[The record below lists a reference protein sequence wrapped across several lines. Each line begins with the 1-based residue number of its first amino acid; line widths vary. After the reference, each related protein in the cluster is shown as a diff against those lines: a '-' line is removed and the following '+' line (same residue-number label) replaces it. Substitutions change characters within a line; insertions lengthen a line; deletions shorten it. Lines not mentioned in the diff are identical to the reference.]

1 MKKITLTFKRED
13 SANNFAESLSILEGK
28 ASVSVEGT
36 RVAITSDDPM
46 IAAFAKNIMSDIN
59 EEILYNNM
67 KNRFLKA
74 MAESLYTGN
83 STMLK
88 LMDGTTQKITPSDA
102 RSLASVHDMLSESN
116 QLSFLVLA
124 AENKSNFQ
132 KALAFAKAKQEETE

>member
-1 MKKITLTFKRED
+1 MKKITLTFKKED

-59 EEILYNNM
+59 EEILYVNM

-83 STMLK
+83 STTLK
-88 LMDGTTQKITPSDA
+88 LMDGTVQKITPSDA
-102 RSLASVHDMLSESN
+102 RSLALVHDMLSESN

-124 AENKSNFQ
+124 AENKGNFQ
-132 KALAFAKAKQEETE
+132 KAIAFAKAKQEETE

>member
-1 MKKITLTFKRED
+1 MKKITLTFKKED

-36 RVAITSDDPM
+36 RVAITSNDPM

-59 EEILYNNM
+59 EEILYVNM

-83 STMLK
+83 STTLK
-88 LMDGTTQKITPSDA
+88 LMDGTVQKITPSDA
-102 RSLASVHDMLSESN
+102 RSLALVHDMLSESN

-124 AENKSNFQ
+124 AENKGNFQ
-132 KALAFAKAKQEETE
+132 KAIAFAKAKQEETE

>member
-1 MKKITLTFKRED
+1 MKKITLTFKKED
-13 SANNFAESLSILEGK
+13 SANNFAGSLSILEGK

-59 EEILYNNM
+59 EEILYVNM

-83 STMLK
+83 STTLK
-88 LMDGTTQKITPSDA
+88 LMDGTVQKITPSDA
-102 RSLASVHDMLSESN
+102 RSLALVHDMLSESN

-124 AENKSNFQ
+124 AENKGNFQ
-132 KALAFAKAKQEETE
+132 KAIAFAKAKQEETE

>member
-1 MKKITLTFKRED
+1 MKKITLTFKKED

-36 RVAITSDDPM
+36 RVAITSNDPM

-59 EEILYNNM
+59 EEILYVNM

-88 LMDGTTQKITPSDA
+88 LMDGTVQKITPSDA
-102 RSLASVHDMLSESN
+102 RSLALVHDMLSESN

-124 AENKSNFQ
+124 AENKGNFQ
-132 KALAFAKAKQEETE
+132 KAIAFAKAKQEETE